1 MITRDQILEIT
12 KGNVHAADFC
22 SSYLSRVHF
31 IDDIVDEEKK
41 PTDEGLVRSEQDFFE
56 QFTFNPWARA
66 YQNSLWP
73 LMVVGMNA
81 WLDSNEWAKSRNK
94 VLQKDAEVLKGVY
107 QEVIWFVA
115 YLCGGREH
123 MREMSRK
130 YREFDHEE
138 RN

>member
-1 MITRDQILEIT
+1 MKRNELLEIT
-12 KGNVHAADFC
+12 KGNVYAADFC
-22 SSYLSRVHF
+22 EAYIARVHF
-31 IDDIVDEEKK
+31 IDDAVDEEKRK
-41 PTDEGLVRSEQDFFE
+41 TDVEFVRSEQDFMEHFI
-56 QFTFNPWARA
+56 FNPWAKEF
-66 YQNSLWP
+66 QTVLWP

-81 WLDSNEWAKSRNK
+81 WLDSNEWEKARNK
-94 VLQKDAEVLKGVY
+94 KLNTDAEVLKGVY
-107 QEVIWFVA
+107 HELIWFVA